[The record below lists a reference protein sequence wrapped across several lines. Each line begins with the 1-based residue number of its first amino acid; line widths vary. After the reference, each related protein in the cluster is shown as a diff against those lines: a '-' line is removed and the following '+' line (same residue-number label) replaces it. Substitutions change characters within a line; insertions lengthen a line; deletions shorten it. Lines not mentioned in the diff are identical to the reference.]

1 MKHIIDSENTVI
13 LSTATFPPVE
23 YVACMLK
30 YNPVWLEGDENFNKQ
45 SYRNRYIINSAN
57 GPLNQVI
64 PVKRK
69 HNQKTKIQRVGVD
82 YSLNWPEQFWR
93 AIYAAYN
100 NSPFFLFYQDDLR
113 AFFQR
118 RFDTLWALNR
128 ESLNLV
134 MDWAGLDK
142 SLFVTGDLKKDYEK
156 TCDLRYK
163 IHPKHSPVI
172 KLEPWTQVFDEKY
185 GFNPKVSVLDLLF
198 NKGPESLIY
207 LKNIANQDIQS

>member
-1 MKHIIDSENTVI
+1 
-13 LSTATFPPVE
+13 
-23 YVACMLK
+23 MLK

-142 SLFVTGDLKKDYEK
+142 SLFVTGDFKKDYEK
-156 TCDLRYK
+156 TIDLRYK